1 MSFLSRALHS
11 WFFQLLLLLCAVW
24 HSLLWYLE
32 RTSSNSGE
40 YRAFVAVV
48 TLAALFAIGRKR
60 NERQE
65 NLNDGSL
72 IAIVSVLGA
81 YVISLLWAPNLI
93 QFWFATCAL
102 AILMWSNCDSG
113 RRNLVGFVGLAILSS
128 PLFASMEFFVGY
140 PLRSF
145 AAVASSWLLNSVGMK
160 VTVYGTMF
168 FVDSRMIGVDA
179 PCSGIK
185 MLWAGLYLCFLLCC
199 LRRLSFLN
207 SVLLAIFSMVT
218 VVLMNTVRVAALVPL
233 ELSKLNGADIPDFA
247 HPSAGITA
255 LAALIAI
262 VSFIALKLKGDS
274 RDQLVRS
281 IDGKNASLNR
291 PTEFRGGVNLV
302 YAASCIGVAIFSLI
316 VVEHRGQLL
325 VKATDMNGST
335 NWPNEFEGRALT
347 PQAILPEPSNFKAF
361 TGKVGRFTDGRN
373 EVLFRE
379 VQSVTRQLHSSSD
392 CFQGSGFSIEP
403 MALFRDKRGRIWS
416 RFQARRKDETLVVRE
431 IVSDRSSGQSWSDV
445 SAWYWAAL
453 FGKTRGPWLATTV
466 ATRLGPP
473 TSERARGLTPRVS
486 YASGR

>member
-1 MSFLSRALHS
+1 MSFLSRALNS
-11 WFFQLLLLLCAVW
+11 CSFQLLLLLCAVW
-24 HSLLWYLE
+24 HSLLWYFE

-60 NERQE
+60 NERQD
-65 NLNDGSL
+65 NLINGSL

-168 FVDSRMIGVDA
+168 FIDGRMIGVDA

-185 MLWAGLYLCFLLCC
+185 LLWAGLYLCFLLCC
-199 LRRLSFLN
+199 LRRLTFLD
-207 SVLLAIFSMVT
+207 SIFLAIISIVMVI
-218 VVLMNTVRVAALVPL
+218 LMNTVRVAALVPL
-233 ELSKLNGADIPDFA
+233 ELSKLNGADIPDLA

-255 LAALIAI
+255 LAVLIVI
-262 VSFIALKLKGDS
+262 VSFVACRLKGDS
-274 RDQLVRS
+274 QDQLVRS
-281 IDGKNASLNR
+281 SGGKNVSLSTR
-291 PTEFRGGVNLV
+291 SRGGVKLV

-316 VVEHRGQLL
+316 VVEHRGQLR
-325 VKATDMNGST
+325 VKATDISGST
-335 NWPNEFEGRALT
+335 NWPHEFEGRTLT
-347 PQAILPEPSNFKAF
+347 PQAILSEPSNLKDF
-361 TGKVGRFTDGRN
+361 TGKLARFTDGRN

-379 VQSVTRQLHSSSD
+379 VQSATRQLHSSAD

-403 MALFRDKRGRIWS
+403 MALFRDEGGRIWS

-453 FGKTRGPWLATTV
+453 LGKTRGPWLATTV

-473 TSERARGLTPRVS
+473 VSERAGEPAPTVS